1 MGKDLKKEFDK
12 ELRDIGKKEN
22 LRASD
27 EFKNKMM
34 KVLNE
39 LPERNNIRKKKK
51 YKKVIGFSL
60 IGVLTLGSVF
70 NVYAENNE
78 ALKATFSSIKKILN
92 IGESY
97 YEEKGKNINLEDS
110 FWGTTMILNDVY
122 YDGSRLGIT
131 YEIKSRSKLDKNK
144 KPIIFPIIDSGDR
157 ESIYYRNLNHD
168 GEFIDDN
175 TYVGIAEYDFT
186 MSDLGEKVNL
196 TFLVNDLYGNWKG
209 RYPEK
214 YKFQLSLD
222 SNDIDK
228 YVYNIEETINYN
240 GIEFKIENLT
250 NTPIQSI
257 LNYKSLGKIDE
268 NKEDIRGYLLEPI
281 ILDEKGIPIEV
292 KGFNYSFDDSSNILN
307 GSGNLIFEDI
317 EKKHKNVLLIPALKN
332 GFDHINAELIKDGSM
347 EIKNENNGALYEI
360 NTYQNGENLEFSLT
374 AKGYISTVRDLFKI
388 TKIEKDI
395 EGNENFSEV
404 DINCEFLG
412 LTNEGYSFKGTIEN
426 FNKDAKYNIEFPREN
441 YKIVG
446 NNIKINIEK

>member
-1 MGKDLKKEFDK
+1 MRKDLKKEFDK

-27 EFKNKMM
+27 EFKNKIM

-39 LPERNNIRKKKK
+39 LPERNNVRKKKK

-78 ALKATFSSIKKILN
+78 VLKATFSSIKKILN

-110 FWGTTMILNDVY
+110 FLGTTMILNDVY

-228 YVYNIEETINYN
+228 YVYNI
-240 GIEFKIENLT
+240 
-250 NTPIQSI
+250 
-257 LNYKSLGKIDE
+257 
-268 NKEDIRGYLLEPI
+268 
-281 ILDEKGIPIEV
+281 
-292 KGFNYSFDDSSNILN
+292 
-307 GSGNLIFEDI
+307 
-317 EKKHKNVLLIPALKN
+317 
-332 GFDHINAELIKDGSM
+332 
-347 EIKNENNGALYEI
+347 
-360 NTYQNGENLEFSLT
+360 
-374 AKGYISTVRDLFKI
+374 
-388 TKIEKDI
+388 
-395 EGNENFSEV
+395 
-404 DINCEFLG
+404 
-412 LTNEGYSFKGTIEN
+412 
-426 FNKDAKYNIEFPREN
+426 
-441 YKIVG
+441 
-446 NNIKINIEK
+446 

>member
-1 MGKDLKKEFDK
+1 MRKDLNGEFDK
-12 ELRDIGKKEN
+12 ELMDIGNKES
-22 LRASD
+22 LKASD
-27 EFKNKMM
+27 EFKNKMI

-60 IGVLTLGSVF
+60 IGILSLGSVL

-78 ALKATFSSIKKILN
+78 TLKATFSSIKKTLN

-97 YEEKGKNINLEDS
+97 YEEKGKSINLEDS
-110 FWGTTMILNDVY
+110 FWGTTMKLNDVY
-122 YDGSRLGIT
+122 YDGSILGIT
-131 YEIKSRSKLDKNK
+131 YEIKSHSKLDKNK

-168 GEFIDDN
+168 GEFISDN

-186 MSDLGEKVNL
+186 MSDLGEKVDL
-196 TFLVNDLYGNWKG
+196 TFLVNDLYGDWKG

-222 SNDIDK
+222 SKDIDK
-228 YVYNIEETINYN
+228 DVYNIEETINYN
-240 GIEFKIENLT
+240 GVEFKIESLT

-257 LNYKSLGKIDE
+257 LNYKALGKIYE
-268 NKEDIRGYLLEPI
+268 GKEDVRGYVLKPI
-281 ILDEKGIPIEV
+281 ILDEKGIPIEA
-292 KGFNYSFDDSSNILN
+292 KGFNYSFDDGNNILN
-307 GSGNLIFEDI
+307 GDGNLMFEYI
-317 EKKHKNVLLIPALKN
+317 EKKNKNVLLIPALKN
-332 GFDHINAELIKDGSM
+332 GFDDINAELIKEGNM
-347 EIKNENNGALYEI
+347 EIKNDNNGALYEI

-374 AKGYISTVRDLFKI
+374 AKGYISTIRDLFKV
-388 TKIEKDI
+388 TRIEKDT

-412 LTNEGYSFKGTIEN
+412 FTDEGYSFKGTIEN
-426 FNKDAKYNIEFPREN
+426 FSKDAKYNIEFPGEN

-446 NNIKINIEK
+446 NNIRINIEK